1 MEQSH
6 KVLSDRPEPPGWL
19 KRDETLDAVY
29 RNNIAV
35 PGIFLFW
42 YAGVQLFKQIG
53 RLIWIAGWNL
63 RRRRLRQP
71 RQPSIQRQGSAVAL
85 KPGAA
90 RKWRDGSQP

>member
-1 MEQSH
+1 MEGKH
-6 KVLSDRPEPPGWL
+6 KVVEDRPEPPGWL
-19 KRDETLDAVY
+19 KLDETLDAVY

-53 RLIWIAGWNL
+53 RLIWIAGWKL

-71 RQPSIQRQGSAVAL
+71 PRQSVQGRASAVAL

-90 RKWRDGSQP
+90 RKWRDGSQQ